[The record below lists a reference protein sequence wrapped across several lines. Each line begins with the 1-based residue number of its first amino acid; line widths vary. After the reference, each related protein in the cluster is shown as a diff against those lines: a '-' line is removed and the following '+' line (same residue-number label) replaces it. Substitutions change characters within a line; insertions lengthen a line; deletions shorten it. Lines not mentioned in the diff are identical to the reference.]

1 MASILIPGRLHP
13 THRPRP
19 SFTAAGV
26 APATSLALAFRCS
39 AALALVS
46 GVAAVIGVL
55 APSLFHDAAVT
66 VGNARGTA
74 IVTLAVALP
83 TLVSAMLLAERG
95 SMRASIVWLGA
106 LGYLAYNAVI
116 FSFGVVFNPL
126 FLLYVASLSLSVWSI
141 VTLARGIDAGEV
153 AARFTP
159 RLPARSIAAY
169 LLVTTIAFAGLWLA
183 DVVPAM
189 MTNGVPASLHGTRF
203 ITNPIQVLDFSF
215 TLPLS
220 ALAGVWLWRRRP
232 LGYLLAGVL
241 LVALTIESASIATD
255 QWFGH
260 QSDPTQPIGTVPM
273 FVALTLV
280 GLVPTILYLRNLS
293 ARPPRVVAG

>member
-1 MASILIPGRLHP
+1 LQP
-13 THRPRP
+13 TQRPRP
-19 SFTAAGV
+19 SFTTAS
-26 APATSLALAFRCS
+26 ATPPTNLSLAFRCS

-46 GVAAVIGVL
+46 GVAAAAGAL
-55 APSLFHDAAVT
+55 APSVFHDAPVT
-66 VGNARGTA
+66 IGNARGTA
-74 IVTLAVALP
+74 IVTLVVALP
-83 TLVSAMLLAERG
+83 TLVSAMVLASRG

-116 FSFGVVFNPL
+116 YSFGVVFNAL

-159 RLPARSIAAY
+159 HLPARSIAAY
-169 LLVTTIAFAGLWLA
+169 LLLTTIAFAGLWLA
-183 DVVPAM
+183 DVVPGM
-189 MTNGVPASLHGTRF
+189 VTNGVPASLHGTRF
-203 ITNPIQVLDFSF
+203 ITNPIQVLDFSC

-260 QSDPTQPIGTVPM
+260 RSDPTQPLGTVPM
-273 FVALTLV
+273 FVVLTLV

-293 ARPPRVVAG
+293 ERGSPVVTG